1 MDDVEEF
8 TAQIGDLHAAN
19 VKLEK
24 ELEESK
30 QLLTTTRTE
39 SEAKIDVMTEK
50 VNRMK
55 ALLVKSKAM
64 NQVRLI
70 WSCCFHLMSLFGPS
84 GFRISIQTLLPLSRT
99 HSPTYK
105 QLT

>member
-8 TAQIGDLHAAN
+8 TSQITELHSAN
-19 VKLEK
+19 VQLEK
-24 ELEESK
+24 QLEESK
-30 QLLTTTRTE
+30 QLLTTTQAE

-64 NQVRLI
+64 NQV
-70 WSCCFHLMSLFGPS
+70 
-84 GFRISIQTLLPLSRT
+84 
-99 HSPTYK
+99 
-105 QLT
+105 

>member
-8 TAQIGDLHAAN
+8 TSQITELHAAN
-19 VKLEK
+19 VQLEK
-24 ELEESK
+24 QLEESK
-30 QLLTTTRTE
+30 QLLTTTHAE

-64 NQVRLI
+64 NQVCI
-70 WSCCFHLMSLFGPS
+70 
-84 GFRISIQTLLPLSRT
+84 
-99 HSPTYK
+99 
-105 QLT
+105 